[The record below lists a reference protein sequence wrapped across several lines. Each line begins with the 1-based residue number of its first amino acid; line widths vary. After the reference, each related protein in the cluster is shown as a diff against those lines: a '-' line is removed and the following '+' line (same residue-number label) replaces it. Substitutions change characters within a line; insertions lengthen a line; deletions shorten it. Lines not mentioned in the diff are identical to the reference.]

1 MMKLTPY
8 VNVDVKMPKQ
18 MQAALT
24 VHEFYCIGRQI
35 KAVTEQSVKQF
46 LSDRYDL
53 SMADKFKTEYLVN
66 TQET

>member
-1 MMKLTPY
+1 
-8 VNVDVKMPKQ
+8 
-18 MQAALT
+18 
-24 VHEFYCIGRQI
+24 
-35 KAVTEQSVKQF
+35 